1 MKVLV
6 TSTWWDQQDRL
17 QSDEREFEGTRQ
29 EIAGLVI
36 DYQLSHDES
45 VRWRIKVLQGE

>member
-29 EIAGLVI
+29 EIAEFVSDCL
-36 DYQLSHDES
+36 LSHDES
-45 VRWRIKVLQGE
+45 GRWRIKVLQGE